1 MKKLTKTILS
11 LIAVCGFFIALQS
24 CQEDVYPDL
33 QDPEVVQADGID
45 ATGETEDEE
54 EETGMD
60 PK

>member
-1 MKKLTKTILS
+1 MKNLTKTILS
-11 LIAVCGFFIALQS
+11 LIAVCGFFFAFQS

-33 QDPEVVQADGID
+33 QDPEVTQADGID
-45 ATGETEDEE
+45 TVGETEDEE